1 MNSQRPGT
9 RHVGRLGRSSD
20 FASERAS
27 SRRSSLSARVR
38 RRWPTLEI
46 FSYGQ
51 LVEGKMPTANQC
63 GFAHIAFAVDDVN
76 QALQALIAAGGG
88 AVGEIAT
95 TEVDSVG
102 VLRVVYARDP
112 EGNIIELQKWN

>member
-1 MNSQRPGT
+1 M
-9 RHVGRLGRSSD
+9 
-20 FASERAS
+20 
-27 SRRSSLSARVR
+27 SRRLRFSATANWLKARC
-38 RRWPTLEI
+38 
-46 FSYGQ
+46 
-51 LVEGKMPTANQC
+51 PTANQC

-95 TEVDSVG
+95 TQVDSVG